1 MTEINITLPDN
12 SVKTMPT
19 GTTSQQVADSI
30 GSGLA
35 RAVVVARIDGKLR
48 DLNSPL
54 EQDCSLELFTGDT
67 PEGHDTLLHSTAH
80 LMAQA
85 VFHRVLEEEDL
96 EEGDGGGVRLD
107 KIDDILEVAWK
118 DMQHIFFS
126 CLEELPLIC
135 VKINEQLL

>member
-12 SVKTMPT
+12 SVKTMPI

-35 RAVVVARIDGKLR
+35 RAVVVARIDGNLM

-85 VFHRVLEEEDL
+85 VKELYPETKVTIGPTIENGFFYDFDRDVPFSDEVLAQIQQTMKELAKSAQDI
-96 EEGDGGGVRLD
+96 VR
-107 KIDDILEVAWK
+107 
-118 DMQHIFFS
+118 
-126 CLEELPLIC
+126 P
-135 VKINEQLL
+135 

>member
-1 MTEINITLPDN
+1 MTEINITLPDD

-35 RAVVVARIDGKLR
+35 RAVVVARIDGNLT

-85 VFHRVLEEEDL
+85 VKELFPETKVTIDPINSKQISNTFLSLGSNIKSIELQMGHEFPKLSRDL
-96 EEGDGGGVRLD
+96 
-107 KIDDILEVAWK
+107 
-118 DMQHIFFS
+118 
-126 CLEELPLIC
+126 
-135 VKINEQLL
+135 INEWMASK